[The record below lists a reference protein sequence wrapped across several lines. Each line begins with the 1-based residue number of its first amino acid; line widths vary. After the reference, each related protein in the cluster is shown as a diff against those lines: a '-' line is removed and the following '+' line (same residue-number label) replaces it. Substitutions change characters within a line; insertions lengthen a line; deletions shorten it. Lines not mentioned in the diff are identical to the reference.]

1 LKNSK
6 KVLDNLNRLW
16 YYVDTG
22 NNTPPKQKQK
32 ENDKMM
38 NNEHWELMDYPTDE
52 EIQEMEREY
61 RERYGED

>member
-1 LKNSK
+1 
-6 KVLDNLNRLW
+6 
-16 YYVDTG
+16 
-22 NNTPPKQKQK
+22 
-32 ENDKMM
+32 MM